1 VHDRGGLTPAQRSLR
16 SRLAAYSLH
25 AKRDPKET
33 TQAARAAFLTRFE
46 REVDPRWLST
56 ASRACQ
62 ARPGSAKGAHDS
74 TGFGIVT
81 GEVENNMRTQ
91 PVLGSFARGATV
103 DTAKR
108 DTQTPRDAPGHS
120 G

>member
-1 VHDRGGLTPAQRSLR
+1 MALCRQPSVPG
-16 SRLAAYSLH
+16 
-25 AKRDPKET
+25 E
-33 TQAARAAFLTRFE
+33 
-46 REVDPRWLST
+46 
-56 ASRACQ
+56 
-62 ARPGSAKGAHDS
+62 PGSAKGAHDS

-108 DTQTPRDAPGHS
+108 DTQTRETLRGTAVEF
-120 G
+120 